1 MPCFQ
6 ILFQKMPVGE
16 TSMPKYSMI
25 VLTRPVEGCEDEYNS
40 WYNDIHLT
48 EVLGTD
54 GFIAAQRFKLAGG
67 PDAPAPYLAIYELE
81 SDDFAASFAKL
92 LQRVEEGKIAI
103 SSALDVPTAIAA
115 GYEPITER
123 VTA

>member
-1 MPCFQ
+1 MYAAVQSLTVLEGDIPMPR
-6 ILFQKMPVGE
+6 
-16 TSMPKYSMI
+16 YSMI
-25 VLTRPVEGCEDEYNS
+25 VLTRPVEGREEEFND
-40 WYNDIHLT
+40 WYNNTHLP

-67 PDAPAPYLAIYELE
+67 PDAPAPYLAIYEVE
-81 SDDFAASFAKL
+81 SDDFAASLAKL
-92 LQRVEEGKIAI
+92 FQRVDEGKIAI
-103 SSALDVPTAIAA
+103 SSALDVPAAIAA